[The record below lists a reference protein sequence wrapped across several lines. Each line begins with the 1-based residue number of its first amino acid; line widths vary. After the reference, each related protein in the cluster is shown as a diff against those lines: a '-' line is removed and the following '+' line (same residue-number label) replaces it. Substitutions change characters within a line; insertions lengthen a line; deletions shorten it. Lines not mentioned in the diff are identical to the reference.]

1 MLLANPEI
9 GQKQPFLSHQLEN
22 LLLKQGWVSVYVWYK
37 QILDKLHDRD
47 QQLVFQN
54 GRFFFQSAHLIEK
67 RFLEDIFRRRYLLHK
82 YSKLWK
88 QLVLPLKKGNQ
99 TDLLLDNLPKNV
111 HQVNQNQTIFSFSGN
126 DIVHII
132 KEALLQHDE
141 CVPMPVKPRN
151 PYTNQVFHTLELKSM
166 YDYLV
171 CLGKN
176 IPKVVNLFRW
186 CSCDIDLFQQK
197 HGAFLKQQAC
207 LSYVLEMSVSEKNT
221 FILDFI
227 YGCDAHFC
235 SQDMKLRYIH
245 FNVVSTYIKHFF
257 LDTATIFRDYLYY
270 FHYKKKSY
278 HRLASSKSQLVFH
291 YLEECWKKFNVEK
304 ES

>member
-9 GQKQPFLSHQLEN
+9 GQKQPFLVHQLKN
-22 LLLKQGWVSVYVWYK
+22 ALLNQGWNAVYKWYK
-37 QILDKLHDRD
+37 KVLDTLYDRN

-54 GRFFFQSAHLIEK
+54 GTFFFQSAHSIEK
-67 RFLEDIFRRRYLLHK
+67 QFLEDIFRRRYLLHK

-88 QLVLPLKKGNQ
+88 QYTLPIKEGNQ
-99 TDLLLDNLPKNV
+99 TDLLLDDLPKNV
-111 HQVNQNQTIFSFSGN
+111 IQIYQNQTLFSFSGN

-141 CVPMPVKPRN
+141 CEPLPIKPRN
-151 PYTNQVFHTLELKSM
+151 PYTNRVFHTLELKSM
-166 YDYLV
+166 YDYLLR
-171 CLGKN
+171 LGRN
-176 IPKVVNLFRW
+176 IPKVINLFRW

-197 HGAFLKQQAC
+197 HFVFLRQQAC
-207 LSYVLEMSVSEKNT
+207 LSYVLEMNSSEKIS

-227 YGCDAHFC
+227 YDCDARFC

-245 FNVVSTYIKHFF
+245 EGIVSIYIKHFF
-257 LDTATIFRDYLYY
+257 LDTATIFRDYLYQ

-278 HRLASSKSQLVFH
+278 HCLASSKSQLVFH
-291 YLEECWKKFNVEK
+291 YLEECWKKFTLE
-304 ES
+304 